1 MINFVKTVLTALI
14 KSLRAFKIVGK
25 SALNSTIKVSLKLKR
40 LVGGATIGSLQI
52 GKYII
57 NVPKNCV
64 FLAKHVV
71 SFLQR
76 YGSRALT
83 ISGIGLLGKELY
95 DLVFRAKR
103 ENGNHNI
110 QYDER
115 FLIDKIMNSS
125 ELDNDAEFKEM
136 LDKCMTFSDVEKI
149 SCDDTISVDCYDL
162 FDLNKSGEQ
171 SHEEFLVEQDIFRI
185 LNSSNMD
192 TIKLLYYM
200 EVYDLKISQLIE
212 HFNLKRKFKIGWN
225 RRYVG

>member
-1 MINFVKTVLTALI
+1 MINFIKTVLVALM

-57 NVPKNCV
+57 SVPKNCV

-76 YGSRALT
+76 HGSKALT
-83 ISGIGLLGKELY
+83 ITGISLLGKELY

-103 ENGNHNI
+103 ESHNHDI
-110 QYDER
+110 PYDER
-115 FLIDKIMNSS
+115 FLIDKIINSS
-125 ELDNDAEFKEM
+125 DLDDDTELKEM
-136 LDKCMTFSDVEKI
+136 LDKCMTFSDVGKI
-149 SCDDTISVDCYDL
+149 SCNETVSVDCYDL
-162 FDLNKSGEQ
+162 FDLNNSGEQ
-171 SHEEFLVEQDIFRI
+171 SHEEFLIEQDIFRI

-192 TIKLLYYM
+192 MIRLLYYI
-200 EVYDLKISQLIE
+200 EEYDLKISQLIDY
-212 HFNLKRKFKIGWN
+212 FNLKSRFKIKRNTKYG
-225 RRYVG
+225 R